1 MLFLL
6 LVASSITVAVVPQ
19 WRQKVF
25 GIGKQDADSGQQVPE
40 RELPTPPPAPS
51 PVVDSMGDSVSRHHV
66 WIPTEPIPHL
76 AAIVDTTLPIPS
88 PALGEPCGC
97 PEGYRMKKAN
107 DSLDLLD
114 DPCEPL
120 PDELPEVTVRVV
132 GHDIVVDGAANELV
146 DVFDAQGRLVATAQC
161 NGHCTLTIRA
171 DHVPSPNVAATGTYW
186 VQVGDHPRQRI
197 FMNETPIRDRY
208 PSYSSPRSL
217 QISNP

>member
-1 MLFLL
+1 
-6 LVASSITVAVVPQ
+6 
-19 WRQKVF
+19 
-25 GIGKQDADSGQQVPE
+25 
-40 RELPTPPPAPS
+40 
-51 PVVDSMGDSVSRHHV
+51 
-66 WIPTEPIPHL
+66 
-76 AAIVDTTLPIPS
+76 
-88 PALGEPCGC
+88 
-97 PEGYRMKKAN
+97 MKKAN

-132 GHDIVVDGAANELV
+132 GRDIVVDGAANELV

-186 VQVGDHPRQRI
+186 VQVGDRPRQRI
-197 FMNETPIRDRY
+197 FMNEIPIRDRY